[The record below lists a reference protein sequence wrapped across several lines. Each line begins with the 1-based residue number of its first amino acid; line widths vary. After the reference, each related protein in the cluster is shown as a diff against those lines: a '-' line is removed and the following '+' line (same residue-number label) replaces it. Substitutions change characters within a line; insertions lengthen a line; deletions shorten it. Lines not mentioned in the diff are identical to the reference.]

1 MTLLV
6 LVFLPSLSL
15 PALAQRQRWV
25 PRWLAHEIQ
34 ALPPPSRGWVST
46 FSYAVVRKL
55 LVLASL

>member
-34 ALPPPSRGWVST
+34 ALPPRVEAGSLLFLMLWFVS
-46 FSYAVVRKL
+46 YL
-55 LVLASL
+55 C